1 MAELAEPI
9 PARSG
14 QPHLADRLRLF
25 KERVR
30 AWSGVRRFVLLL
42 LVLYVVKQGIFVIAF
57 HPFTGHDEVSH
68 FAYVRTVA
76 EEGRVPV
83 LLEDRLPND
92 LYPYCN
98 FTLDWYCQ
106 PTVATFLRNPPTQ
119 ATGWDGRAHPSG
131 LQYGANHPP
140 LYAILMAP
148 LYRLSDGQS
157 AVVQQ
162 YLLRVA
168 AIPFG
173 LATVFLAYR
182 TARALFPG
190 DAFLAVTVPTFVA
203 FQPQISYEAAMVN
216 NDIVAIAL
224 YSWILL
230 LLVVGVRDRFPAR
243 TCVLIGLALGL
254 ALLAKGTSLTAAPVV
269 GLAMIAGIGW
279 RRVREWVGKGALVA
293 AIAGAIV
300 APWFVFLWR
309 TYGNLSGLEQ
319 IAQIQWWN
327 YYGVSKPSIAD
338 LLFNRGFAA
347 MRFRET
353 WGEFGWRDIPLSTG
367 LLWAIGAPLVVAI
380 GGLIHYAATT
390 RPGTPSPVAD
400 PVVHPARWQFVALGV
415 MAATVAIAY
424 FAVVQFGT
432 RFQLT
437 QARYYF
443 PAVNAAALLLMLGLR
458 SVTPRSAH
466 AYGQGAV
473 FASLVVLNVL
483 IFTQYVIPHYRA
495 T

>member
-1 MAELAEPI
+1 
-9 PARSG
+9 
-14 QPHLADRLRLF
+14 
-25 KERVR
+25 
-30 AWSGVRRFVLLL
+30 
-42 LVLYVVKQGIFVIAF
+42 
-57 HPFTGHDEVSH
+57 
-68 FAYVRTVA
+68 
-76 EEGRVPV
+76 
-83 LLEDRLPND
+83 
-92 LYPYCN
+92 
-98 FTLDWYCQ
+98 
-106 PTVATFLRNPPTQ
+106 
-119 ATGWDGRAHPSG
+119 
-131 LQYGANHPP
+131 
-140 LYAILMAP
+140 
-148 LYRLSDGQS
+148 
-157 AVVQQ
+157 
-162 YLLRVA
+162 
-168 AIPFG
+168 
-173 LATVFLAYR
+173 
-182 TARALFPG
+182 
-190 DAFLAVTVPTFVA
+190 
-203 FQPQISYEAAMVN
+203 
-216 NDIVAIAL
+216 
-224 YSWILL
+224 
-230 LLVVGVRDRFPAR
+230 
-243 TCVLIGLALGL
+243 
-254 ALLAKGTSLTAAPVV
+254 
-269 GLAMIAGIGW
+269 MIAGIGW

-367 LLWAIGAPLVVAI
+367 LLWAIGAPLVVAL
-380 GGLIHYAATT
+380 GGLVQYAATT
-390 RPGTPSPVAD
+390 RPGPLSPFAD

-473 FASLVVLNVL
+473 FASLVLLNVL